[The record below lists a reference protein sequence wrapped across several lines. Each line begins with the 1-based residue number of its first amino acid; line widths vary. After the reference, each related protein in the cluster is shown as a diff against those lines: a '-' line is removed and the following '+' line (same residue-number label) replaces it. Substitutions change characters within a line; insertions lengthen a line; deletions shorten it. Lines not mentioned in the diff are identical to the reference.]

1 MARWIPT
8 KRQKYGVGECLPR
21 PTPTRA
27 PPSPRALAPPSW
39 RTLGRRVPLVLQPRE
54 SSPPW
59 LLKVLL
65 GLGTLIL
72 PSEPQLQRRHCGSAS
87 GPLCRRWPARGRTW
101 DGALCACPY
110 PDPTRKP
117 QSPSPSLPG
126 SAVRTRRHKQNEKPK
141 LRVEMMDEAGSV

>member
-39 RTLGRRVPLVLQPRE
+39 RTLRRPGSLVLQPRE
-54 SSPPW
+54 SSPPG

-65 GLGTLIL
+65 GLGTLV
-72 PSEPQLQRRHCGSAS
+72 PYPNTNSSVAHCGSAS
-87 GPLCRRWPARGRTW
+87 GPLCRRWPARVARGMVRSAP
-101 DGALCACPY
+101 ALSQI
-110 PDPTRKP
+110 R
-117 QSPSPSLPG
+117 L
-126 SAVRTRRHKQNEKPK
+126 
-141 LRVEMMDEAGSV
+141 